1 MNSKDISNAIK
12 ARLLTVAG
20 APSIAWPNVE
30 FNSSV
35 VPRWEATLVRQRTD
49 PSLKGGGAIE
59 REEGSLQVV
68 LCVEHGLGED
78 AVLDYLDAV
87 RTTFPKGQTF
97 AVAGG
102 TITVLTEPA
111 ETAQGFPD
119 TKTYRSPIALQ
130 YVANAT

>member
-1 MNSKDISNAIK
+1 MNSKDISNTIK
-12 ARLLTVAG
+12 ARLLTVTG

-30 FNSSV
+30 FDPAV

-49 PSLKGGGAIE
+49 PSLKGGGTIE
-59 REEGSLQVV
+59 REEGSVQVV

-78 AVLDYLDAV
+78 AALDYLDAV

-97 AVAGG
+97 AVDGG
-102 TITVLTEPA
+102 TITVLTEPT
-111 ETAQGFPD
+111 ETSQGFPD
-119 TKTYRSPIALQ
+119 TKTYRLPIAFQ